1 MSRIDP
7 HSFVDDTQ
15 PRTRHADVSLDVDFP
30 RRVVNGEIHL
40 RFEAPG
46 SGPLDLD
53 TKGLTIHAVA
63 TPAGTAVPHA
73 LGEETPILGRRL
85 RLDLPRG
92 TGGVSIRFTTSP
104 DAVALQWLDPAQT
117 AGGSHPFLYSQCQ
130 AIHARTVL
138 PLQDTPAVR
147 ISYRAEVTVPE
158 PLSVVMSA
166 GPAGDRPGPRPGTR
180 TFLFEMPQPIPP
192 YLLALA
198 AGRLAS
204 RDLSPRSRVFAEPE
218 VVERAAWEF
227 AGIEETLRTAERLF
241 GPYPWDRY
249 DMLVLPPSFPYGGM
263 ENPRMTFLTPTLL
276 AGDRSL
282 VDVVA
287 HELAHS
293 WTGNLV
299 TNATMEHFW
308 LNEGA
313 TTWAE
318 RRILEALHGTAAA
331 ALSWAIGEKALKDSF
346 ARFGPG
352 SPLTKLKTDLAGTDP
367 DDAFSS
373 IPYEKG
379 ARFLALLE
387 RTAGRER
394 FDRFLAAYLAR
405 FRFTSITSGEFL
417 AFLEAELPG
426 LAAKVRADEWMNG
439 TGLPSNAPVFESEAL
454 ETLSGL
460 AARFPGGMR
469 PPASD
474 LARWTPA
481 EKLVYLQRI
490 PRPLAP
496 GGLRRPRRAA
506 GPLEAGKL
514 GAPGGVARD
523 RGRLGLRAGLPAA
536 PRGARLGRPDEVPPA
551 ALQRARRDAPDARPR
566 AGGLRRRD
574 APDARPLPSRRGI
587 RPRRPPLLSGGSL

>member
-15 PRTRHADVSLDVDFP
+15 PRTRHADLSLDVDFA
-30 RRVVNGEIHL
+30 RRVVTGEIHL
-40 RFEAPG
+40 RFVAPG

-63 TPAGTAVPHA
+63 TPDGKAVPHA

-85 RLDLPRG
+85 RLDLPPG
-92 TGGVSIRFTTSP
+92 TPAVSIRFTTSP

-166 GPAGDRPGPRPGTR
+166 GPAGDRRGPRPGTR
-180 TFLFEMPQPIPP
+180 TFVFEMPQPIPP
-192 YLLALA
+192 YLFALA

-218 VVERAAWEF
+218 VVEKAAWEF
-227 AGIEETLRTAERLF
+227 AGVEETIRTAETLF

-263 ENPRMTFLTPTLL
+263 ENPRMTFLTPTVL

-318 RRILEALHGTAAA
+318 RRILEALHGAPAAV
-331 ALSWAIGEKALKDSF
+331 LSWAIGEKALRDSF
-346 ARFGPG
+346 TRFGAG

-379 ARFLALLE
+379 ARFFALLE

-439 TGLPSNAPVFESEAL
+439 IGLPENAPVFESEAL
-454 ETLSGL
+454 EKLSGL
-460 AARFPGGMR
+460 AARFPEGAR
-469 PPASD
+469 PSTSEV
-474 LARWTPA
+474 ARWTPA

-490 PRPLAP
+490 PRPA
-496 GGLRRPRRAA
+496 
-506 GPLEAGKL
+506 
-514 GAPGGVARD
+514 
-523 RGRLGLRAGLPAA
+523 
-536 PRGARLGRPDEVPPA
+536 PPA
-551 ALQRARRDAPDARPR
+551 ACAALDGLLGLSSQGNWELLAEWLAIAAASDYEPAFPR
-566 AGGLRRRD
+566 LREVLASVGRMKYL
-574 APDARPLPSRRGI
+574 RPLYNALGATPRTRALAREVYAGAKPRMHVLSRRAVESVLAAY
-587 RPRRPPLLSGGSL
+587 PS